1 MGSPDVPNRVPDG
14 QMGSKMGQMVTQIGQ
29 MRAHIGRMGAHMG
42 PRPIFL
48 WVFVSHLADLACGVG
63 RQVERYRLGGWVG
76 GSPGGITAGIPL
88 NKK

>member
-42 PRPIFL
+42 PRPISFGCL
-48 WVFVSHLADLACGVG
+48 CPIWPILPVALDVRWSVTGWV
-63 RQVERYRLGGWVG
+63 GGWVG
-76 GSPGGITAGIPL
+76 LPGGSRPGSL
-88 NKK
+88 